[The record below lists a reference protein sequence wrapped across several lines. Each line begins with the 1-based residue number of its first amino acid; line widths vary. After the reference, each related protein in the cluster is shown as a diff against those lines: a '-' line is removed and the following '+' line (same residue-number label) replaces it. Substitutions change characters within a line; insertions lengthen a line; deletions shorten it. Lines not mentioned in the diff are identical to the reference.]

1 MKILLAEDDR
11 RLQSIIHDY
20 FQAKGQAV
28 VCADDGEQ
36 ALAAFDQEAFDAVLL
51 DVMMPRLDGFA
62 AGQALRRQSQVP
74 ILFLTARVQEED
86 QLRGFALGADDYITK
101 PFSLPV
107 LYAKVEALVRRA
119 NGQTDDILTAGR
131 VQVDTA
137 KRQAFVDGR
146 PISLAPKVYDLL
158 LCLLR
163 QKGRIFSRE
172 QLLDGV
178 WGLDHDGSDRV
189 VDNHIKKLR
198 KALGPCAGYIRTV
211 TGIGYGLEEH
221 DDE

>member
-11 RLQSIIHDY
+11 RLQTIISDY
-20 FQAKGQAV
+20 FKAKGQSV
-28 VCADDGEQ
+28 ICADDGQQ
-36 ALAAFDQEAFDAVLL
+36 ALALFGEGEYDAVLL

-74 ILFLTARVQEED
+74 IVYLTARVQEED
-86 QLRGFALGADDYITK
+86 QLQGFALGADDYITK

-119 NGQTDDILTAGR
+119 SGQTEGGLTAGR
-131 VQVDTA
+131 VTVDTL
-137 KRQAFVDGR
+137 KRQAFVDGQ
-146 PISLAPKVYDLL
+146 PIALTPKMYDLL

-172 QLLDGV
+172 QLLDGI

-211 TGIGYGLEEH
+211 TGVGYGLEVSE
-221 DDE
+221 DD

>member
-11 RLQSIIHDY
+11 RLQTIIRDY

-36 ALAAFDQEAFDAVLL
+36 ALAVFGQEVFDAVLL

-198 KALGPCAGYIRTV
+198 TALGPCAGYIRTV

>member
-11 RLQSIIHDY
+11 RLQTIIRDY

-28 VCADDGEQ
+28 VCADGEQ
-36 ALAAFDQEAFDAVLL
+36 ALAAFGQEVFDAVLL

>member
-1 MKILLAEDDR
+1 MKILLAEYDR
-11 RLQSIIHDY
+11 RLQSIINDY

>member
-11 RLQSIIHDY
+11 RLQTIIRDY

-36 ALAAFDQEAFDAVLL
+36 ALAAFGQEVFDAVLL

-146 PISLAPKVYDLL
+146 PISPAPKVYDLL

-198 KALGPCAGYIRTV
+198 KALGPCAGYIRTA

>member
-36 ALAAFDQEAFDAVLL
+36 ALAAFDQEAFDAVQL
-51 DVMMPRLDGFA
+51 DVMMPSLDGFA

>member
-11 RLQSIIHDY
+11 RLQTIIRDY

-36 ALAAFDQEAFDAVLL
+36 ALAAFGQEVFDAVLL

>member
-11 RLQSIIHDY
+11 RLQSIIRDY

-36 ALAAFDQEAFDAVLL
+36 ALAAFGQEVFDAVLL

>member
-11 RLQSIIHDY
+11 RLQAIISDY
-20 FQAKGQAV
+20 FKAKGQTV
-28 VCADDGEQ
+28 VLADDGEM
-36 ALAAFDQEAFDAVLL
+36 ALAAFAQGRFDAVLL

-86 QLRGFALGADDYITK
+86 QLRGYALGADDYITK

-107 LYAKVEALVRRA
+107 LYAKVEALVRRS
-119 NGQTDDILTAGR
+119 GQQASEILTAGR
-131 VQVDTA
+131 VTVDTA

-146 PISLAPKVYDLL
+146 SISLAPKVYDLL

-163 QKGRIFSRE
+163 QKGRIFSRD

-211 TGIGYGLEEH
+211 TGVGYGWEED

>member
-1 MKILLAEDDR
+1 M
-11 RLQSIIHDY
+11 
-20 FQAKGQAV
+20 
-28 VCADDGEQ
+28 
-36 ALAAFDQEAFDAVLL
+36 
-51 DVMMPRLDGFA
+51 
-62 AGQALRRQSQVP
+62 
-74 ILFLTARVQEED
+74 
-86 QLRGFALGADDYITK
+86 
-101 PFSLPV
+101 
-107 LYAKVEALVRRA
+107 LYAKVEALIRRS
-119 NGQTDDILTAGR
+119 GQQASETLTAGR
-131 VQVDTA
+131 VTVDTA

-146 PISLAPKVYDLL
+146 PISLATKVYDLL

-163 QKGRIFSRE
+163 QKGRIFSRD

-211 TGIGYGLEEH
+211 TGIGYGWEED

>member
-101 PFSLPV
+101 PFFLPV